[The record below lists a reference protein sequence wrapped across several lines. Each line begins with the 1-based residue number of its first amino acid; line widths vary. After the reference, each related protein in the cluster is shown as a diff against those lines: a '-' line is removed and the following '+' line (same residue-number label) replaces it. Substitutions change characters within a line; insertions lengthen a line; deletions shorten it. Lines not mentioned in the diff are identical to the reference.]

1 MLQWSKVLSLVPR
14 SCHSSSYPSGVKQ
27 QGCWILSCSVHQVSK
42 GEGHTRG
49 KGLSVAWDWFWPWQ
63 VSVFSPSLCCPA
75 TGWLWHRIGF
85 FRFLGCL
92 WGVVEETALSWVAG
106 LPCLLDGS
114 AAVLGWFSL
123 LPADRFPTWEGQAFR
138 GDRMGATWTHV
149 RFGSELWPAL
159 YFERASSSS
168 VLLSF
173 PFVSWFIWLFPAT
186 SGETWFA
193 SDASDRGRPWLSS
206 WPSLALFS
214 SGPMRGDLR
223 STGEGVGESVPVQLS
238 RRFWKTDVEVNL
250 KIKSTSNSELVVKV
264 SKIWMLHLQ
273 GSLFSHLDWNM
284 QLISVLVR
292 RGRAGS
298 FLERVS
304 RRCSHAGGCR
314 DRLDG
319 DLRKPELEHHLHLE
333 QSVQVLLPKNKE
345 VLKR

>member
-1 MLQWSKVLSLVPR
+1 MLRWSKALSLVPC
-14 SCHSSSYPSGVKQ
+14 SCHSSSYLGGVTQ

-42 GEGHTRG
+42 GAGHTWG

-92 WGVVEETALSWVAG
+92 WGVVEETELSWVAG
-106 LPCLLDGS
+106 LPCLLGGS

-123 LPADRFPTWEGQAFR
+123 LPADRFPAWEGQAFR

-173 PFVSWFIWLFPAT
+173 PFVSWFSWLFPAT

-214 SGPMRGDLR
+214 SGPMRGHLR

-238 RRFWKTDVEVNL
+238 RRFWKTNVKMNL
-250 KIKSTSNSELVVKV
+250 KLKSTSNSELVVKV
-264 SKIWMLHLQ
+264 SKIWMLH
-273 GSLFSHLDWNM
+273 
-284 QLISVLVR
+284 
-292 RGRAGS
+292 
-298 FLERVS
+298 
-304 RRCSHAGGCR
+304 
-314 DRLDG
+314 
-319 DLRKPELEHHLHLE
+319 
-333 QSVQVLLPKNKE
+333 
-345 VLKR
+345 